1 VRDGGRKRGMEG
13 GWKEDKI
20 LTLLVGKEGKRESEK
35 EKDSR
40 RERTIEQEAVRKGVG
55 LSLILF
61 PHFSQLLLVLSSGGV
76 QGRGT

>member
-20 LTLLVGKEGKRESEK
+20 LTLLVGKEGKREGEK

-40 RERTIEQEAVRKGVG
+40 RERTIEQ
-55 LSLILF
+55 
-61 PHFSQLLLVLSSGGV
+61 
-76 QGRGT
+76 